1 MTSGLAIILAYIG
14 AFAGVL
20 GGSVALYNARK
31 AVHWKTAELA
41 SKYLKELRTNEE
53 LIFACRALEW
63 NGGRLVVPDRLCPLL
78 PDNSKVI
85 AHSPSVLQSSMRPNL
100 TAAELDGDIRIQIYR
115 TALDALLS
123 WLNSVDNALERKL
136 FCADDI
142 SEAGY
147 WIQHIEHLQFLDNF
161 IEAFGYSNATQ
172 RLRLAFRN
180 VYTDYKEGGKH
191 LPKDVRCAGA
201 DG

>member
-1 MTSGLAIILAYIG
+1 
-14 AFAGVL
+14 
-20 GGSVALYNARK
+20 
-31 AVHWKTAELA
+31 
-41 SKYLKELRTNEE
+41 
-53 LIFACRALEW
+53 
-63 NGGRLVVPDRLCPLL
+63 
-78 PDNSKVI
+78 
-85 AHSPSVLQSSMRPNL
+85 MRPNL
-100 TAAELDGDIRIQIYR
+100 AAAELNGDFRIQIYR

-136 FCADDI
+136 FCAADI

-147 WIQHIEHLQFLDNF
+147 WIQHIEHLHFLDDF
-161 IEAFGYSNATQ
+161 IESFGYSKATQ

-191 LPKDVRCAGA
+191 LPEDGRCAGA